1 MIGPATEPSTNGQH
15 QDAPTEVPAPQL
27 ARLAD
32 LLGDW
37 EVFAAE
43 AHEAYRT
50 GAKRGPTTGLPS
62 LDRELGGALA
72 AGTHVLHA
80 GPGAGKTALA
90 LQVAA
95 SCGATPPGSPG
106 RPCIGSGAASWSRA

>member
-1 MIGPATEPSTNGQH
+1 MTAEIFQREVLHPNASEPR
-15 QDAPTEVPAPQL
+15 L

-32 LLGDW
+32 LLGELEAD
-37 EVFAAE
+37 ARARHE
-43 AHEAYRT
+43 AHAS
-50 GAKRGPTTGLPS
+50 GSPRGPTTGLAS